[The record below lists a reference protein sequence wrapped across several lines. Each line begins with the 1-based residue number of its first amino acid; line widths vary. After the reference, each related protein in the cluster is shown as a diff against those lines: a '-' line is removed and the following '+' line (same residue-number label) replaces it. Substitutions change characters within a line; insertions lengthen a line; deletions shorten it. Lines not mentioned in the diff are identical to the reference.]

1 MKIIPLDAT
10 DIRILCAVQR
20 YGNLSKSKLAEM
32 VNLSATPSWIRLNR
46 LKKAGIIRNYY
57 ANIAYDDVVDT
68 TKVIVTLSL
77 SNHRKSNFEK
87 FETHI
92 ANIDEIIECMATGGG
107 TDYVMKVITP
117 SLTNFQEIMDQLL
130 SAELGIDRYMT
141 YIVTREIKS
150 SQPNL
155 TKLIPTK

>member
-1 MKIIPLDAT
+1 MKKIPLDAT

-141 YIVTREIKS
+141 YIVTREIKL

>member
-1 MKIIPLDAT
+1 MKKIPLDAT

-155 TKLIPTK
+155 TKLITTK

>member
-1 MKIIPLDAT
+1 MKKIPLDAT

>member
-1 MKIIPLDAT
+1 MKKIPLDAT

-46 LKKAGIIRNYY
+46 LKKAGLIRNYY

>member
-1 MKIIPLDAT
+1 
-10 DIRILCAVQR
+10 
-20 YGNLSKSKLAEM
+20 
-32 VNLSATPSWIRLNR
+32 
-46 LKKAGIIRNYY
+46 
-57 ANIAYDDVVDT
+57 
-68 TKVIVTLSL
+68 
-77 SNHRKSNFEK
+77 
-87 FETHI
+87 
-92 ANIDEIIECMATGGG
+92 MATGGG